1 MPREVVGG
9 NNGVDKIV
17 LELDAF
23 TPRKKQKM
31 ERRNASFSYR
41 KNELDV
47 DLEYNEDEEDG
58 NDRLHSFLQDAA
70 AAAAADDDDDDDEMG
85 EEENEDAAKAKI
97 TVNGARVRLNDRD
110 VNGVKDNVACLL

>member
-1 MPREVVGG
+1 
-9 NNGVDKIV
+9 
-17 LELDAF
+17 
-23 TPRKKQKM
+23 M
-31 ERRNASFSYR
+31 ERRR
-41 KNELDV
+41 KNEFLDV

-58 NDRLHSFLQDAA
+58 DDRLHSFLQDDD
-70 AAAAADDDDDDDEMG
+70 AADADADERG

>member
-1 MPREVVGG
+1 MVGG

-41 KNELDV
+41 KNEFLDV

-58 NDRLHSFLQDAA
+58 DDRLHSFLQDAA
-70 AAAAADDDDDDDEMG
+70 AAAAAAADDDDDEMG

-97 TVNGARVRLNDRD
+97 TVNGTRVRLNDRD